1 MELVQLCIDLNVV
14 LSRAYIKPNYNSF
27 IYFITAILTKF
38 YGYKY
43 NPIKQYY
50 INIFNIYEFS
60 MPRQKNG
67 EQKAILLKALM
78 KTMHHSGY
86 HQAEK
91 QRTEGHFIERTYEN
105 NAPFWLSPQYSNKNN
120 CTWRAG
126 CTVKCKFNLIIS
138 CVYINPQIFA
148 KVLWR

>member
-86 HQAEK
+86 HHNIPIKTTALDAQGA
-91 QRTEGHFIERTYEN
+91 RSSVNVT
-105 NAPFWLSPQYSNKNN
+105 L
-120 CTWRAG
+120 
-126 CTVKCKFNLIIS
+126 
-138 CVYINPQIFA
+138 
-148 KVLWR
+148 

>member
-105 NAPFWLSPQYSNKNN
+105 NAPFWLSPGRKTANRRPFY
-120 CTWRAG
+120 
-126 CTVKCKFNLIIS
+126 
-138 CVYINPQIFA
+138 
-148 KVLWR
+148 